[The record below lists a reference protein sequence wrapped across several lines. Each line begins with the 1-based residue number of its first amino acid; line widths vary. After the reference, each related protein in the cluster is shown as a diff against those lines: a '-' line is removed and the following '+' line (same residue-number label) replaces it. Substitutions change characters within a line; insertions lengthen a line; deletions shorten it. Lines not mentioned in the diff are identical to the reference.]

1 MLATRTPSATL
12 PLLQVVL
19 GTESGMITSIVR
31 KVQQMLRDSGRKDV
45 EVEIVF
51 PVSSQAIT
59 TSGQVGNLR
68 DCYLIPRQR
77 MFCLRLLSHQHNVLK
92 VLQSLHNVR
101 QLQPWRLTVW
111 RADYRRPAVA
121 AVVLSCCQAA
131 CLSSQGR
138 RQGRAVLLRVAAP
151 HALT

>member
-1 MLATRTPSATL
+1 
-12 PLLQVVL
+12 
-19 GTESGMITSIVR
+19 MITSIVR

-59 TSGQVGNLR
+59 TSGQVGDVR
-68 DCYLIPRQR
+68 ECHSIARQALL
-77 MFCLRLLSHQHNVLK
+77 CLRLLSQQHDGMEAFEC
-92 VLQSLHNVR
+92 QAAHEVR
-101 QLQPWRLTVW
+101 QVPPRCQTVLC
-111 RADYRRPAVA
+111 ADCRRPAVA

-131 CLSSQGR
+131 CPSSQGR
-138 RQGRAVLLRVAAP
+138 RPGRAVQLRVAAP